1 MKMGRTAIVF
11 TPEYYAHDT
20 GPGHPET
27 PRRLKVILKEL
38 ERLGLSSSAKKCKIV
53 GPRLASLKDLELVH
67 TREHIE
73 LVKRVCEHGG
83 GLLDLGDTM
92 VSSKSYEVS
101 RYAVGGVLDAVNLV
115 LCKKF
120 RNAFA
125 LVRPPGHHAG
135 PYYAAGFCL
144 FNNVAVAAVHLL
156 RRCGF
161 ERVSIIDIDAHHG
174 NGTQEIF
181 YNTKKVLYVS
191 LHEDPF
197 DFPGTGFIDEVGEGE
212 GLGYNVNIPFPF
224 RAGTKAYLKAVDE
237 IVVPV
242 VRQYAPQF
250 VLISAGYDGHFSDPV
265 AKLSLSAVAYA
276 SFFEKILDL
285 ASTLCEHRLVA
296 VLEGG
301 YSFRFLGELV
311 ALSISK
317 MAGFSY
323 PVGRETPPLRP
334 RVERQAEK
342 VIREVKEVQSAFWDL
357 AL

>member
-1 MKMGRTAIVF
+1 MKMARTAIVF
-11 TPEYYAHDT
+11 TPKYYAHKT

-27 PRRLKVILKEL
+27 PRRLKVILREL
-38 ERLGLSSSAKKCKIV
+38 ERSGLYSSKECKLVSPHIT
-53 GPRLASLKDLELVH
+53 SLKDLELVH

-83 GLLDLGDTM
+83 GLLDLGDTV
-92 VSSKSYEVS
+92 VSSKSYEVA

-115 LCKKF
+115 LCKEF
-120 RNAFA
+120 TNAFA

-144 FNNVAVAAVHLL
+144 FNNVAIAAVHLL

-181 YNTKKVLYVS
+181 YNTRKVLYVS

-224 RAGTKAYLKAVDE
+224 RAGNKTYLKAIDE
-237 IVVPV
+237 IVVPI
-242 VRQYAPQF
+242 VRQYTPQF
-250 VLISAGYDGHFSDPV
+250 VLVSAGYDGHFSDPV

-276 SFFEKILDL
+276 SIFEKILDL
-285 ASTLCEHRLVA
+285 ASSLCGDKFVA

-301 YSFRFLGELV
+301 YSFKFLGRLV

-317 MAGFSY
+317 MAGVSY
-323 PVGRETPPLRP
+323 PVGKKKPPLRP
-334 RVERQAEK
+334 RVEKQAEK
-342 VIREVKEVQSAFWDL
+342 VIQEVKEVQSAFWDL
-357 AL
+357 AV

>member
-1 MKMGRTAIVF
+1 MKMARTAIAF
-11 TPEYYAHDT
+11 TPKYYAHNT

-27 PRRLKVILKEL
+27 PRRLKVILGEL
-38 ERLGLSSSAKKCKIV
+38 ERLDMASLAEKCKLV
-53 GPRLASLKDLELVH
+53 SPHPASLKDLELVH

-83 GLLDLGDTM
+83 GLLDLGDTV

-115 LCKKF
+115 LRKKF

-161 ERVSIIDIDAHHG
+161 DRVSIIDIDAHHG

-181 YNTKKVLYVS
+181 YNTNKVLYVS

-224 RAGTKAYLKAVDE
+224 RVGNKGYLKAINE
-237 IVVPV
+237 IVIPI

-250 VLISAGYDGHFSDPV
+250 ILVSAGYDGHFSDPV

-285 ASTLCEHRLVA
+285 TSTLCEHRLVA

-301 YSFRFLGELV
+301 YNLKFLGGLV

-317 MAGFSY
+317 MAEFSY
-323 PVGRETPPLRP
+323 PVGSGTPPLRL
-334 RVERQAEK
+334 RVEKQAEK
-342 VIREVKEVQSAFWDL
+342 AIKEVKDVQSAFWDL
-357 AL
+357 PL

>member
-1 MKMGRTAIVF
+1 MARTAIVF
-11 TPEYYAHDT
+11 TPKYYAHKT
-20 GPGHPET
+20 GLGHPET
-27 PRRLKVILKEL
+27 PRRLKVILREL
-38 ERLGLSSSAKKCKIV
+38 ERSGLSSSKECKLV
-53 GPRLASLKDLELVH
+53 SPHLASLKDLELVH

-73 LVKRVCEHGG
+73 LVRRVCEQGG
-83 GLLDLGDTM
+83 GLLDLGDTV
-92 VSSKSYEVS
+92 VSSKSYGVA
-101 RYAVGGVLDAVNLV
+101 RYAVGGVLDAVDLV
-115 LCKKF
+115 LCKEF
-120 RNAFA
+120 SNAFA

-161 ERVSIIDIDAHHG
+161 ERVAIIDIDAHHG

-212 GLGYNVNIPFPF
+212 GLGHNVNIPFPF
-224 RAGTKAYLKAVDE
+224 RTGNKAYLEAIDE
-237 IVVPV
+237 VVVPI

-250 VLISAGYDGHFSDPV
+250 VLVSAGYDGHFSDPV

-285 ASTLCEHRLVA
+285 ASALCEDRLVA

-301 YSFRFLGELV
+301 YSFKFLGGLV

-317 MAGFSY
+317 MAGFPCS
-323 PVGRETPPLRP
+323 VEGGTPPLRSKA
-334 RVERQAEK
+334 EKKAEK
-342 VIREVKEVQSAFWDL
+342 VIKEVKEVQSAFWDL
-357 AL
+357 TV